1 LLTINAKSHM
11 SNTMLAISRMDHVP
25 KEMERALEE
34 RACERRMER
43 RVARAAVIMQK
54 ISTTLVKVLLV
65 GQLREKV
72 HE

>member
-1 LLTINAKSHM
+1 
-11 SNTMLAISRMDHVP
+11 
-25 KEMERALEE
+25 LEE